1 MPYLVFGLVGTISG
15 VFLFYFFP
23 YSIVNLNLSLMFNI
37 FFMLLI
43 GMIFGWSMIALN
55 IQRTLELIIVYTLI
69 VWEKK
74 SMKILI
80 QKNLSAHRESN
91 QLTSLIY
98 SLTLGCIIFVVVS
111 SSTQIGV
118 FQTYPWGDITW
129 IAYNPDWYGVIEKD
143 PTMRPVYIDPVIK
156 QYS

>member
-1 MPYLVFGLVGTISG
+1 MTVEEANSFASKSPLLVFGLIAVVSG

-23 YSIVNLNLSLMFNI
+23 KSIVNLNLRLMFNI

-43 GMIFGWSMIALN
+43 GMIIGWAMIALN
-55 IQRTLELIIVYTLI
+55 LQRALELVIVYTLI
-69 VWEKK
+69 LWEKK

-80 QKNLSAHRESN
+80 TKNLSAHRESN

-111 SSTQIGV
+111 SST
-118 FQTYPWGDITW
+118 
-129 IAYNPDWYGVIEKD
+129 
-143 PTMRPVYIDPVIK
+143 
-156 QYS
+156 